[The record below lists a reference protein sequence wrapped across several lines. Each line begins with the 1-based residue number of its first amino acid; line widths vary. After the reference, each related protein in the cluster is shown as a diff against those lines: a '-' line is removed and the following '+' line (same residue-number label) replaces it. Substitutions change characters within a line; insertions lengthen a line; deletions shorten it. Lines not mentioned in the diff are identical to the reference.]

1 MNLQTSNFIED
12 FPDDRSCFALLVQK
26 KWSNGFIC
34 RKCNNTLFSI
44 GRKWHHRRCKKCRYE
59 ESATAHTLFHKVK
72 FPLLKAFQIVHLLS
86 SSNAGLSTVEIAS
99 RFDIKQSTAWFF
111 KRKVQQAFYNVETS
125 FLTEQSKLATSDSLV
140 RLRTLLPARLNRVT
154 KVNFETRIHAGH
166 NSTEKHKAL
175 ISSIHIKGSLRARG
189 EEEHK
194 KASGRRWLMNLQM
207 GRRNAERLCEKYRH
221 ELVDWI
227 QSTHQHISAKH
238 MFYYCCEFNFRRNKQ
253 QHQTLLLNFLSV
265 IDSMVQLPWFSY
277 RILAKAPVKN

>member
-1 MNLQTSNFIED
+1 MNLHITDFTDE

-26 KWSNGFIC
+26 KWSTGFMC
-34 RKCNNTLFSI
+34 RKCNHTQFSI

-59 ESATAHTLFHKVK
+59 ESATAHTLFHKIK

-86 SSNAGLSTVEIAS
+86 SSNAGLSTVEIAR

-111 KRKVQQAFYNVETS
+111 KRKVQQAFFNVETS
-125 FLTEQSKLATSDSLV
+125 FLTEKSNLTTSESLT

-154 KVNFETRIHAGH
+154 KVSFETKILAGH
-166 NSTEKHKAL
+166 DSTDIHKAL
-175 ISSIHIKGSLRARG
+175 ISSIHMKGSSRAREVG
-189 EEEHK
+189 KHK
-194 KASGRRWLMNLQM
+194 KACGRRWLINLRM
-207 GRRNAERLCEKYRH
+207 GRRNDERLCEKYRN

-253 QHQTLLLNFLSV
+253 QCQNYLSNFLMV
-265 IDSMVQLPWFSY
+265 IDSMVRLPWFSY
-277 RILAKAPVKN
+277 QLLAKSPVQN